1 MSPQAVGELGGDI
14 KELLRAKTSSD
25 KVAEVLEVKVE
36 AIGSKVD
43 EVAAA
48 LGSKVDKVAESMTG
62 RFDDLGNIVGDLDSR
77 ILRLEWQVGVILA
90 IIGVFL
96 TDMVVPVSFLV
107 YVNQPLQR
115 LHLFSFRQSSIG

>member
-14 KELLRAKTSSD
+14 KELLRAKTRSD

-48 LGSKVDKVAESMTG
+48 LGSKVDKVVESMTG
-62 RFDDLGNIVGDLDSR
+62 RFDDLGNVVGDLGSR
-77 ILRLEWQVGVILA
+77 ILRLGWQVGVILA

-96 TDMVVPVSFLV
+96 TGMVVPVGFLAH
-107 YVNQPLQR
+107 VNQPLQR
-115 LHLFSFRQSSIG
+115 LHLFSFRQSSIR